1 MVMGR
6 QRRSLILWA
15 VLGALCLG
23 FSACGDAEKPTEP
36 APPPVA
42 KKPAAKPSPTPS
54 GAVQPASRSVDAP
67 GVGQVPIRI
76 QLPKPLFMGTPK
88 NLRVANLEPPRTKPR
103 PPILAPTGV
112 KNVALGKPVSGSDED
127 PIIGELECITDGE
140 KAGTDGTYVDLNFGT
155 QHVQIDLEGV
165 FEIHAVVVW
174 HFHQEGRV
182 YHDVVVQVADDADFI
197 SNVRTLF
204 NNDDDN
210 SSGQGVGKD
219 RPYLET
225 HEGKLVKAGGVKA
238 RFVRLYSC
246 GNTSNDQ
253 NHYVEVEVYGKPVK

>member
-1 MVMGR
+1 MVMGP
-6 QRRSLILWA
+6 QRPSLILW
-15 VLGALCLG
+15 VALCALG
-23 FSACGDAEKPTEP
+23 LGVSACSEAEKPADPT
-36 APPPVA
+36 PPPVA
-42 KKPAAKPSPTPS
+42 DIPAAKSSPTPS
-54 GAVQPASRSVDAP
+54 GAVQPAARS
-67 GVGQVPIRI
+67 VPIRI
-76 QLPKPLFMGTPK
+76 QLPRPLFMGTPK

-103 PPILAPTGV
+103 PPLLAPAGV
-112 KNVALGKPVSGSDED
+112 KNVALGKAVSGSDED
-127 PIIGELECITDGE
+127 PIIGELECITDGD

-155 QHVQIDLEGV
+155 QHVQVDLEGMC
-165 FEIHAVVVW
+165 EIHAVVVW
-174 HFHQEGRV
+174 HYHQEGRV

-225 HEGKLVKAGGVKA
+225 HEGKLVRAGGVKA

-253 NHYVEVEVYGKPVK
+253 NHYIEVEVYALPAE

>member
-1 MVMGR
+1 MRTKM
-6 QRRSLILWA
+6 RSSILLA
-15 VLGALCLG
+15 ALCALCLG
-23 FSACGDAEKPTEP
+23 FSACGDADKPVAEKP
-36 APPPVA
+36 AAV
-42 KKPAAKPSPTPS
+42 KPAAKPAPTPA
-54 GAVQPASRSVDAP
+54 GAVQPASRHVVTPEAD
-67 GVGQVPIRI
+67 QKPILI
-76 QLPKPLFMGTPK
+76 KLPKPLFMGTPK

-103 PPILAPTGV
+103 PPFMAPAGV
-112 KNVALGKPVSGSDED
+112 KNVALGKPVDGSDED
-127 PIIGELECITDGE
+127 PIIGDLEYITDGD

-155 QHVQIDLEGV
+155 QHVQIDLEGMY
-165 FEIHAVVVW
+165 EIHAVVVW

-182 YHDVVVQVADDADFI
+182 YHDVVIQVADDADFI
-197 SNVRTLF
+197 HNVRTLF

-225 HEGKLVKAGGVKA
+225 HEGKLIKAGGVKA

-253 NHYVEVEVYGKPVK
+253 NHYVEVEVHGKPVK